1 MDYSL
6 KKDKLISLYL
16 SRLIPINE
24 IRYKIINRK
33 NKMETEET
41 LDYHRERWDNIAGS
55 HYMIHDTHQGK
66 YSIIHDSINYIVKPD
81 HRLEFYQLTGISY
94 QIVELIHNLIKMKND
109 ELKAPLFLTI
119 HNYNL
124 SSSFRE
130 FLTNHNYKKSLKED
144 DKLYSQLA
152 NLIMK
157 EMKE

>member
-66 YSIIHDSINYIVKPD
+66 YSIIHDSINYVVKPD
-81 HRLEFYQLTGISY
+81 HRLDFYLLTGISY
-94 QIVELIHNLIKMKND
+94 QIVELIHELIKRNFIQAD
-109 ELKAPLFLTI
+109 RSC
-119 HNYNL
+119 H
-124 SSSFRE
+124 
-130 FLTNHNYKKSLKED
+130 YKKFLKED